1 MRAFWKSEDCGVSDA
16 VVLLNLSAMWPPQL
30 VAGHGPRRRRT
41 PFPLRGHPAACRG
54 WAEAIEKEMWMISKR
69 QEADRQFLKVSRK
82 EKAQQTT
89 SKSRSITDADKAKRD
104 VKTTDLR
111 KQREA
116 RDAGQAE
123 GGLKKAP

>member
-1 MRAFWKSEDCGVSDA
+1 MGSEGEG
-16 VVLLNLSAMWPPQL
+16 L
-30 VAGHGPRRRRT
+30 

-54 WAEAIEKEMWMISKR
+54 RAEAIEKEMWMTSKR

-89 SKSRSITDADKAKRD
+89 SKSRSITDADKARRD

-123 GGLKKAP
+123 GGLKKAT

>member
-1 MRAFWKSEDCGVSDA
+1 MGREGEA
-16 VVLLNLSAMWPPQL
+16 L
-30 VAGHGPRRRRT
+30 

-54 WAEAIEKEMWMISKR
+54 WAEAIEREMWMISKR

-89 SKSRSITDADKAKRD
+89 SKSRSITDADKARQD

-123 GGLKKAP
+123 GAPKKAP